1 MDMKMERIWTERRS
15 IYINL
20 KLKTLDKFLIK
31 TQYRVQ
37 VERNNLQMQE
47 HSERNK
53 TTRLFKLQQHEG
65 CVIHLLVDASGDVNS
80 DPLAVAER
88 DGVDGALDG
97 LEVGAPVPA
106 DEDGPR
112 HGARGV
118 AAAPR
123 QNGGHG
129 SQHGERSGQRHCS
142 GRERWPY

>member
-31 TQYRVQ
+31 IQYRVQ

-88 DGVDGALDG
+88 DRVDGVLDG
-97 LEVGAPVPA
+97 LEVGAPVPI
-106 DEDGPR
+106 DEDGPH
-112 HGARGV
+112 HGGRGV

-123 QNGGHG
+123 HGGHG
-129 SQHGERSGQRHCS
+129 SQHGERHRS
-142 GRERWPY
+142 GRWP